1 MSLAVVAKKQAPKSL
16 TKYITHTDFYKSLDA
31 TSVKDV
37 EQELEWVCLDQT
49 DTLFQQGNSGNGLY
63 VVVSGKLGI
72 VITQPDGTP
81 TSPDALTRGS
91 VVGEMGLF
99 TGQTPIRVLYAIER
113 TKLVKLPKPGF
124 DHLVEKHPQIL
135 TAFSQLMTPRLRS
148 VQLASAFDR
157 LFGPFSER
165 ALLYLED
172 ELDWLHISNGD
183 VLVRQGDTDDSLY
196 IVISGSLSVLL
207 EEPNKPDRILAEI
220 SRGESIGELSL
231 LTGEVRS
238 ATVRAIRDTVVVRLT
253 KTSFDHL
260 IETHPEAMVEM
271 TRLIIQRYQKTIGT
285 AMPAKHKTATI
296 ALIPAGQDAPLADF
310 AYQLS
315 VSLGKVHKT
324 LHLNS
329 HRFDMLLGKE
339 GASQTSRDEPTSMAL
354 ETWLSEQETLYHYII
369 YEVDDDWTD
378 WTQRCIRN
386 ADRIIYVGSAKSS
399 PTLNKIERRM
409 HQLSTLALKELT
421 LLHPTSTDRP
431 RGTRKWLER
440 REVRGHHHLR
450 INHNNDL
457 ERLVR
462 HLTGQ
467 SIGLVLSGGA
477 ARAFAHIGV
486 VKALNEAGI
495 AVDMVG
501 GASLGSV
508 VAAAYALNWDYPAM
522 VRAAKTFFSRTKIFD
537 YTFPAVSIANSKK
550 MTRTLSY
557 EFEGIQIEDMWLPYF
572 CVSSNLTRAKQMIH
586 RQGDLWR
593 GLRSS
598 CSIPGVF
605 TPMVDGLDLLVDG
618 AVLNNMPVDVMYD
631 MCEGGTV
638 IAVDVSSETEL
649 ADDYDFV
656 SNLSGWR
663 VLWSKINPLIS
674 QVKAPSLMG
683 TLKRVVELN
692 SVRQRRR
699 NKELADVFIDPEVE
713 RFGLADFDAYEELI
727 KIGYDAAQEPLQ
739 AWLAERVSAE
749 KLNGHILT
757 SGNNRLTARN
767 HNI

>member
-1 MSLAVVAKKQAPKSL
+1 MSLAAVKHTAVEAPKSL
-16 TKYITHTDFYKSLDA
+16 TKFITHTDFYKALDSA
-31 TSVKDV
+31 SVADL
-37 EQELEWVCLDQT
+37 EQELQWVCLDQT
-49 DTLFQQGNSGNGLY
+49 ETLFQQGTSGNGLY
-63 VVVSGKLGI
+63 VVVSGRLGI

-99 TGQTPIRVLYAIER
+99 TGQTPIRVLYAIEK
-113 TKLVKLPKPGF
+113 TKLVKLPKVGF
-124 DHLVEKHPQIL
+124 DRLVEKHPNIL
-135 TAFSQLMTPRLRS
+135 TKFSQYMTPRLRS

-165 ALLYLED
+165 ALMYLEK

-183 VLVRQGDTDDSLY
+183 ILVRQGDTDDSLY

-207 EEPNKPDRILAEI
+207 EESNKPDRILAEI

-253 KTSFDHL
+253 KASFDHL
-260 IETHPEAMVEM
+260 IDTHPEAMVEV
-271 TRLIIQRYQKTIGT
+271 TRLIIQRYQKTIGAT
-285 AMPAKHKTATI
+285 TRAAHKTATI
-296 ALIPAGQDAPLADF
+296 AVVPAGQNAPLSNF
-310 AYQLS
+310 AHQLAIG
-315 VSLGKVHKT
+315 LGKDKKT

-329 HRFDMLLGKE
+329 QRFDALLSKS
-339 GASQTSRDEPTSMAL
+339 GAAQTSRDDPTSMAL
-354 ETWLSEQETLYHYII
+354 ETWLSEQETNYHYII
-369 YEVDDDWTD
+369 YEVDPDWTN

-386 ADRIIYVGSAKSS
+386 ADRILFVGAADSN
-399 PTLNKIERRM
+399 PTLSKIERRL
-409 HQLSTLALKELT
+409 HQMPTLAVKELI
-421 LLHPTSTDRP
+421 LLHQASTDRP
-431 RGTRKWLER
+431 RDTRKWLER
-440 REVRGHHHLR
+440 RDLRGHHHLR

-457 ERLVR
+457 QRLVR
-462 HLTGQ
+462 HLTGK

-477 ARAFAHIGV
+477 AKAFAHIGV
-486 VKALNEAGI
+486 IKALNEAGI

-508 VAAAYALNWDYPAM
+508 VAAAYALNWDYAKM
-522 VRAAKTFFSRTKIFD
+522 VQAARTFFSRTKIFD

-550 MTRTLSY
+550 MTRTLSH

-605 TPMVDGLDLLVDG
+605 TPMVDGMDLLVDG

-656 SNLSGWR
+656 SYLSGWR
-663 VLWSKINPLIS
+663 VLWGKLNPLMS

-699 NKELADVFIDPEVE
+699 NIELADVFIDPAVE
-713 RFGLADFDAYEELI
+713 KFGLADFDAYQELI
-727 KIGYDAAQEPLQ
+727 DIGYGAAQQPLQ
-739 AWLAERVSAE
+739 HWLAEQVELE
-749 KLNGHILT
+749 KLNGHSI
-757 SGNNRLTARN
+757 AV
-767 HNI
+767 